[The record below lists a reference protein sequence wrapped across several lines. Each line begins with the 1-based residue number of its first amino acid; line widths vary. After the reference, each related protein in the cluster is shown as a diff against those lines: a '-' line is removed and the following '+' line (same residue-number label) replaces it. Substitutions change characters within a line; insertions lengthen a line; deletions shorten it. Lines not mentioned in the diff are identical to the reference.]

1 MFFICKSIFN
11 NPPSASSS
19 ILSPSSAPDKIYD
32 ASSTLAS
39 MVLLLLEPA
48 SSLSLDLLQAT
59 KNIKNKQ
66 HTNKQTILIIQAP
79 PFIKLDKYSYLTYF
93 TKKKIKR
100 IVSIIT
106 IFKLYVYVN
115 VKLNTPNKR
124 VILY

>member
-39 MVLLLLEPA
+39 MVLLLPEPA
-48 SSLSLDLLQAT
+48 ASWSLDLLQAT

-66 HTNKQTILIIQAP
+66 HTNNQTLLIIQAP
-79 PFIKLDKYSYLTYF
+79 PLIKLDKKSYLTYS
-93 TKKKIKR
+93 TKKKKKR
-100 IVSIIT
+100 IATNIT
-106 IFKLYVYVN
+106 
-115 VKLNTPNKR
+115 
-124 VILY
+124 